1 MYQQYAHCVILYTS
15 SFIFHLVNLKKKKK
29 KKNRHVSIIYI
40 ITLNYDYLRTPF
52 RFAKTKKK
60 VYIIDVLFPRDNTH
74 LPSARINYFTH
85 GRKKRTTKSSG
96 ETVFLS
102 RRTFSPCII
111 HTHTYA
117 RTSLLK
123 LTHSRGLYTLSIII
137 KKHTNA
143 EPKLI
148 SNYYTRA

>member
-15 SFIFHLVNLKKKKK
+15 SFIFHLVNLKKKK

-60 VYIIDVLFPRDNTH
+60 CILSMCYSRATILIYRALESIILRTAEKKEQRKAPVKLSFSHVEHSPPVL
-74 LPSARINYFTH
+74 Y
-85 GRKKRTTKSSG
+85 
-96 ETVFLS
+96 
-102 RRTFSPCII
+102 
-111 HTHTYA
+111 THTYA